1 LTICL
6 HSGGKPASVSAGF
19 RFGGVGGCSVESLN
33 QKSILQTYFQ

>member
-6 HSGGKPASVSAGF
+6 HAGVKLASVNAGF
-19 RFGGVGGCSVESLN
+19 GVLGGGCSVESLN